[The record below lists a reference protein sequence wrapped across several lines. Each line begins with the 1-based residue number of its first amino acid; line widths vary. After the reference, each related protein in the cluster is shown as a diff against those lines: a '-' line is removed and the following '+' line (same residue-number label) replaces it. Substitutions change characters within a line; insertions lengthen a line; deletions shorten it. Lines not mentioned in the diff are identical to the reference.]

1 MIFFRIVTKQRSQ
14 VRMTT
19 KTSACDYLS
28 SYYLKHDVNFSEF
41 IQIFNILSICDI
53 EKLIIH
59 AISYNNVNILNALF
73 DEHNGYSHELQKV
86 FEIHI
91 NSLYSADISSLVPSI
106 KTDDNIALNLFSQA
120 TITDAKNIEFANQI
134 IQPTTSTIS
143 NHILNHLMCTNG
155 TG

>member
-1 MIFFRIVTKQRSQ
+1 M
-14 VRMTT
+14 
-19 KTSACDYLS
+19 
-28 SYYLKHDVNFSEF
+28 
-41 IQIFNILSICDI
+41 
-53 EKLIIH
+53 
-59 AISYNNVNILNALF
+59 LNALF

-134 IQPTTSTIS
+134 IQPTTPTIS
-143 NHILNHLMCTNG
+143 NHIFNHLMCTNG